1 MTTNTFGDFTFQGWD
16 KVIRVSPG
24 VVQFSAAEVYSRWK
38 QWASSTTKSRFEPAF
53 AGSVG
58 GESLGGGVAVG
69 GYFFLQNGWKIRP
82 QEADHQLLITGNLYP
97 VPATAAMFQS
107 TLGDFQVVVSMR
119 TSSLTQSIVSSS
131 SSSSSSGGG
140 GTLEGDGGGLGGG
153 LNTSPTADQIAIAV
167 WEKNIA
173 ASTAGAGKDLQ
184 DVKKTTSATIG
195 LID

>member
-1 MTTNTFGDFTFQGWD
+1 MSNTFGDFTFQGWD

-38 QWASSTTKSRFEPAF
+38 QWASSGTKSRFEPAF
-53 AGSVG
+53 SGSVG

-97 VPATAAMFQS
+97 VPDSAAMFQS

-131 SSSSSSGGG
+131 SSSGGG
-140 GTLEGDGGGLGGG
+140 STLEGDGSGLGGG

-173 ASTAGAGKDLQ
+173 ASTAGAGKDVQ
-184 DVKKTTSATIG
+184 DIKKTTSATLG
-195 LID
+195 LTD